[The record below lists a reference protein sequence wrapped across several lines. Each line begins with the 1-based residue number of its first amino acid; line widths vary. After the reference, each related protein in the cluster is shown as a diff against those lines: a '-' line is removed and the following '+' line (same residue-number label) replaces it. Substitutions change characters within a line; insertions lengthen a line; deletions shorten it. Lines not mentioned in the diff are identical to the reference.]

1 MSKAKDVIEADRA
14 EAAPATNDEVL
25 AKIVK
30 YTEAIKKLKT
40 MLKPLPPLKQ
50 MSLVE
55 CNKGMGAARKAKF
68 AAQDQVKKALA
79 AVLGAGAKPKG
90 KAK

>member
-1 MSKAKDVIEADRA
+1 MSKAKEVIEADRA
-14 EAAPATNDEVL
+14 EAAPMTNDEVL
-25 AKIVK
+25 AKIAK

-55 CNKGMGAARKAKF
+55 CNKGMRAAREAKF
-68 AAQDQVKKALA
+68 AKKDKIADAFASVLA
-79 AVLGAGAKPKG
+79 KDAKTKAKG
-90 KAK
+90 K

>member
-1 MSKAKDVIEADRA
+1 MSKAKEVVEADRE
-14 EAAPATNDEVL
+14 EAKAMTNDELL
-25 AKIVK
+25 AKIAK

-55 CNKGMGAARKAKF
+55 CNAGMVAARNAKF
-68 AAQDQVKKALA
+68 AAQDQIKNALA
-79 AVLGAGAKPKG
+79 AVLATGAKAKG
-90 KAK
+90 KGK